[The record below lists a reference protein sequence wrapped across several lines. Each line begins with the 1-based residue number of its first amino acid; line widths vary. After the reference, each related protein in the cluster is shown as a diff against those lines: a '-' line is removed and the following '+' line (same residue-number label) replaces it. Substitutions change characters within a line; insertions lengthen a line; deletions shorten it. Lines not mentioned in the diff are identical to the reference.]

1 MNITIRYF
9 FKVEREM
16 EYQINEVLETFRAK
30 ITEDISPSAA
40 RQLLLINKNEM
51 ELLNDKAEIF

>member
-1 MNITIRYF
+1 
-9 FKVEREM
+9 M
-16 EYQINEVLETFRAK
+16 EYQINEVLETFRGK